1 MPKIRKQLIFI
12 DDSGDPGFKR
22 ASSSNFIMA
31 AALFVDP
38 DVATKLSN
46 RISEYRKSLSWRK
59 DYEFKFSKIRKDI
72 IIELL
77 NIVSVYDFEIYAVYI
92 DKKNFK
98 KIKPIISNEKLYN
111 WTIKELLSIIPVNN
125 AKIEIDG
132 RSSKQNMQ
140 KTITY
145 IRHGANNL
153 GNKKVSIKFCDSVGD
168 NLIQLADL
176 IAGSINR
183 SLDKNKTDS
192 TKYIDILKA
201 KIVEIKQIY

>member
-38 DVATKLSN
+38 DIATKLSN
-46 RISEYRKSLSWRK
+46 RISEYRKSLNWRK

-92 DKKNFK
+92 DKKNFNGIMIPHPGMFVRK
-98 KIKPIISNEKLYN
+98 KILE
-111 WTIKELLSIIPVNN
+111 
-125 AKIEIDG
+125 
-132 RSSKQNMQ
+132 KQN
-140 KTITY
+140 
-145 IRHGANNL
+145 
-153 GNKKVSIKFCDSVGD
+153 
-168 NLIQLADL
+168 LA
-176 IAGSINR
+176 
-183 SLDKNKTDS
+183 
-192 TKYIDILKA
+192 
-201 KIVEIKQIY
+201 